1 MKSVVYACND
11 AYIRQT
17 LVSMVSLI
25 QYNPEVKIYLIGD
38 RISKQ
43 NEQWLCDVLSYYHK
57 SVIMIGLG
65 DILPDIRWN
74 EKDRHPKT
82 VYAKLF
88 MENVIKED
96 RVLYLDSDVIV
107 RESLDPLFERP
118 MENEY
123 AAGVM
128 MPYSAKLK
136 ERISAYHGEPYICDG
151 VVLFNLSYWK
161 RNRMTEKCVQY
172 ILRFEGNPPMLSEGV
187 LNHVCRGRIGI
198 LEPKY
203 NLMPSM
209 IEYSLTQIRQLFGA
223 DCYYEDEQAINTARE
238 TPAIIHFM
246 NELYNRPWYE
256 PCGHPWKQS
265 YLQTEREALGKCEIC
280 LRPLSR
286 HTRYTMWLKKH
297 LPFSVFSMLYHIKNR
312 N

>member
-11 AYIRQT
+11 VYIRQT

-25 QYNPEVKIYLIGD
+25 QYNPEVKIYLIED
-38 RISKQ
+38 QISKQ
-43 NEQWLCDVLSYYHK
+43 NEQWIYDVLSRYHK
-57 SVIMIGLG
+57 SIIMISLSE
-65 DILPDIRWN
+65 ILPDIRWN

-82 VYAKLF
+82 IYAKLF
-88 MENVIKED
+88 MENVIEEN

-107 RESLDPLFERP
+107 RESLDPLFYRP

-123 AAGVM
+123 VAGVL

-136 ERISAYHGEPYICDG
+136 ERIFAYHGEPYICDG
-151 VVLFNLSYWK
+151 VVLFNLSYWRK
-161 RNRMTEKCVQY
+161 NSMTKKCIQY
-172 ILRFEGNPPMLSEGV
+172 IREFGGDPPMLSEGV
-187 LNHVCRGRIGI
+187 LNHVCCGRIGI

-209 IEYSLTQIRQLFGA
+209 IEYSLTQIRQLFRA
-223 DCYYEDEQAINTARE
+223 DCYYEDEQMIKTAKE
-238 TPAIIHFM
+238 APAIIHFM
-246 NELYNRPWYE
+246 NELYNRPWYK
-256 PCGHPWKQS
+256 PCTHPWKQS
-265 YLQTEREALGKCEIC
+265 YLQIEQEVLGKCEIW

-297 LPFSVFSMLYHIKNR
+297 LPFLVFSMLYHLKNR